1 MSAGIIGL
9 GVMGQGM
16 ARNLARAGRLAAVWN
31 RSHDRAEALAGEL
44 GVPVAEDPAALAAV
58 CETVLICVSG
68 DADVL
73 EVVDALAPGLR
84 PGQVV
89 ADCSTVGVDTVVE
102 AERRV
107 TARGARFL
115 DAPVTGG
122 REGAEAGTLMVM
134 VGGEAAAL
142 DQARPALEAFATE
155 VVHMGPLG
163 AGQRAKA
170 VNQVLA
176 AGVIQAISEALAFAD
191 ASGLDRERLLPVL
204 AGGAAGSRLLE
215 RRGARM
221 LAGDFAPGF
230 RMALHDKDLAL
241 CQRLLAEL
249 DVNLP
254 LVEMT
259 RKHYGLLMN
268 RGHGDE
274 DISALYR
281 LKREQ
286 FEGGNRRGL

>member
-1 MSAGIIGL
+1 MSAGVIGL
-9 GVMGQGM
+9 GVMGRGM
-16 ARNLARAGRLAAVWN
+16 ARHLAREGRLAAVWN
-31 RSHDRAEALAGEL
+31 RTRERAETLAGEL
-44 GVPVAEDPAALAAV
+44 GVPVAEDPAALAAA
-58 CETVLICVSG
+58 CETVIICVSA

-73 EVVDALAPGLR
+73 EVVDALLPGLQ

-89 ADCSTVGVDTVVE
+89 VDCSTVGVDTVAE
-102 AERRV
+102 AARR
-107 TARGARFL
+107 TLERGASFL

-134 VGGEAAAL
+134 VGGEAGAL
-142 DQARPALEAFATE
+142 QQARPDLAPFAAE
-155 VVHMGPLG
+155 IVHMGPTG
-163 AGQRAKA
+163 YGQRAKA
-170 VNQVLA
+170 VNQILA

-191 ASGLDRERLLPVL
+191 ASGLQRERLLPVL

-215 RRGARM
+215 RRGERM
-221 LAGDFAPGF
+221 LAGDFKPGF

-249 DVNLP
+249 NVNLP

-259 RKHYGLLMN
+259 RKHYALLMA